1 MAGGGRCAPW
11 LLAPLL
17 AALVV
22 AGCALQGDDPTLRST
37 GFVETTCPGG
47 SAADQCFVLR
57 AETGGT
63 QRGQGRCDVV
73 AVDERGADLVTGA
86 SYGPLVLAPGRS
98 YEWLVELQQVD
109 DPDFDRWV
117 PECHAERG

>member
-1 MAGGGRCAPW
+1 MAGGGRCAPR
-11 LLAPLL
+11 LLAPLV

-37 GFVETTCPGG
+37 GFVETACRAAPPPT
-47 SAADQCFVLR
+47 SASCCGPK
-57 AETGGT
+57 TGGT

-86 SYGPLVLAPGRS
+86 SYGPLALAPGRS

-109 DPDFDRWV
+109 DPAFDRWV